1 MLYCRVKY
9 GSSSNS
15 GSEQVKILLLGA
27 AGQVGQELQTSLAPL
42 GQVLSK
48 NRSDLD
54 LTHLEALVQQVRHHS
69 PQVIINAAAYTAV
82 DRAETEPELAH
93 LINSEVPKLLA
104 QEAQSLG
111 AYFLHLSTDYVFDGG
126 QNTPYLET
134 APTKPLGVY
143 GHSKLAGEL
152 AIQAVGGNFLILR
165 TAWVYG
171 VHGKTNF
178 VKTMMRLGQERSQ
191 LKVVVDQ
198 LGTPTWASDL
208 SQAIAVLVSQR
219 PRGIY
224 HFTNS
229 GAASWYDF
237 AVAIFT
243 EARALGLPLQIER
256 VIPITTDA
264 YPTPA
269 RRPAYSVLSNEKISA
284 LLGEYP
290 PHWRTALGK
299 MLVQGQSLGIF

>member
-1 MLYCRVKY
+1 
-9 GSSSNS
+9 
-15 GSEQVKILLLGA
+15 VKILLLGA
-27 AGQVGQELQTSLAPL
+27 AGQVGKELQTTLAPV
-42 GQVLSK
+42 GEVVSK
-48 NRSDLD
+48 SRSDLD
-54 LTHLEALVQQVRHHS
+54 LTNLEALVEQVRHHH
-69 PQVIINAAAYTAV
+69 PQVIVNAAAYTAV

-93 LINSEVPKLLA
+93 LINSQVPRLLA
-104 QEAQSLG
+104 QEAQHLG

-134 APTKPLGVY
+134 AATEPLGVY

-171 VHGKTNF
+171 VHGKGNF
-178 VKTMMRLGQERSQ
+178 VKTMLRLGRERSQ

-198 LGTPTWASDL
+198 IGTPTWARDL
-208 SQAIAVLVSQR
+208 AQAIAVLVSQS
-219 PRGIY
+219 PTGIY

-229 GAASWYDF
+229 GVASWYDF

-243 EARALGLPLQIER
+243 EARALGLPLQVEQ
-256 VIPITTDA
+256 VVPITTDA

-269 RRPAYSVLSNEKISA
+269 RRPAYSVLSNAKISA
-284 LLGEYP
+284 VLGVHP
-290 PHWRTALGK
+290 PHWQGALGK
-299 MLVQGQSLGIF
+299 MLAQGQVLGIF